1 VQLEKPGWVGKSGLY
16 TVWTAGTMLGS
27 IVAERTLYFQNPRFL
42 AELYGCKESNLAE
55 VESAFGLQVYTRD
68 DWLRLEGEDSG
79 IEQAATLFEILEK
92 GRRNGLRITSGDFV
106 NTLRTVLAGRADE
119 MREVFAESM
128 VIQLKRKSIIPKTIN
143 QKRYLQ
149 SIQSSE
155 IVFGVGPAGTGKT
168 YLAVAA
174 ALDALAKDKVERI
187 ILTRPAVEAGEALG
201 FLPGDL
207 TEKIQPY
214 LLPLYDAIYDML
226 GRADG
231 RRLIGL
237 DAEKRDERNF
247 KVEIAPLAYMRGR
260 TLSNAFV
267 ILDEAQNTTPEQ
279 MMMFLTRLGE
289 GSRMVVTG
297 DITQIDLPRHKYSGL
312 KEAIKVLH
320 GVDAI
325 DFHFFEGIDVVRNP
339 LVQKIIEAY
348 KKYED
353 ATGAH
358 RPREVR
364 AD

>member
-1 VQLEKPGWVGKSGLY
+1 
-16 TVWTAGTMLGS
+16 M
-27 IVAERTLYFQNPRFL
+27 AERTLHFQNPRFL
-42 AELYGCKESNLAE
+42 ADLYGGNEQQLNELESM
-55 VESAFGLQVYTRD
+55 FGVAVVTRD
-68 DWLRLEGEDSG
+68 DWIRFEGDEPALEQVVS
-79 IEQAATLFEILEK
+79 LFDILES
-92 GRRNGLRITSGDFV
+92 GRRNGLRVTAGDFRNIMRSV
-106 NTLRTVLAGRADE
+106 HEGRTAE
-119 MREVFAESM
+119 MRSVFHESM
-128 VIQLKRKSIIPKTIN
+128 VIQLRRKSIIPKTIN
-143 QKRYLQ
+143 QKRYLL
-149 SIQSSE
+149 SMRNHDV
-155 IVFGVGPAGTGKT
+155 VFGVGPAGTGKT

-174 ALDALAKDKVERI
+174 ALDALASEKVERI

-226 GRADG
+226 GRIDG

-237 DAEKRDERNF
+237 DVDKKDDRAANAKI
-247 KVEIAPLAYMRGR
+247 EIAPLAYMRGR

-312 KEAIKVLH
+312 KEAIKVLN
-320 GVDAI
+320 GVDGI
-325 DFHFFEGIDVVRNP
+325 DFHFFEGKDVVRNP

-348 KKYED
+348 KKYEE

-358 RPREVR
+358 RPREVQS
-364 AD
+364 D